1 MCGALTTASGPK
13 TCTPS
18 EAAATMSV
26 VKLWKRKQAPAP
38 RPIDV
43 ERLHRLYWATHEDV
57 RAALRKAA

>member
-1 MCGALTTASGPK
+1 
-13 TCTPS
+13 
-18 EAAATMSV
+18 MSV